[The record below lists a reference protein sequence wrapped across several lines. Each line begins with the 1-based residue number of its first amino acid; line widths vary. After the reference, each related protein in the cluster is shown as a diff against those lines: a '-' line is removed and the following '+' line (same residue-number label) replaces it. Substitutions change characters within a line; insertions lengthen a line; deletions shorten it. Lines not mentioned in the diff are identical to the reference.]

1 MVLNLID
8 PNDSTRKLLHTI
20 FKTFSKIMIPNDHE
34 KWVAFLYIS
43 NELTEKQVEEEK
55 FPFEI
60 ASKTI
65 K

>member
-1 MVLNLID
+1 
-8 PNDSTRKLLHTI
+8 
-20 FKTFSKIMIPNDHE
+20 MIPNDHE